1 MLRGFSAIIRTRE
14 SILSWGV
21 LTQNSTLSI
30 EEMVGER
37 RYKLS
42 HAPDR
47 ILPRVRRV
55 RGQAYDL
62 LRVPSTEMCHLIPSL
77 PQPHEVIICT
87 HETGKLKLR
96 R

>member
-62 LRVPSTEMCHLIPSL
+62 LRVPSTEMCRW
-77 PQPHEVIICT
+77 
-87 HETGKLKLR
+87 GGN
-96 R
+96 